1 MPSCPSPD
9 FSHVDRVGYLFG
21 YPIAHSFSPSIHR
34 AVYETLGLNWAQ
46 LPLPSTDMEHFLEL
60 IKHPQF
66 YGESR
71 RTRDMPTVYRKPF
84 IVSTVQEMW
93 TSILIQLLTGASVTM
108 PHKVAIFEHLDE
120 LTPQGRD
127 VGACNTIFLR
137 EEAGRRIY
145 CGTNTDVNGVLEAF
159 HRNVT
164 SPTTTLHNRPG
175 MVIGGGGAARSAVYV
190 LKKFMHCPVVYL
202 VNRDAAEVEAVMSWC
217 TQQHYGDGL
226 RYVSTAADAELLDA
240 PGAVVACIPNLP
252 PATPAELEV
261 RNIIDAVLAKD
272 RKGALLEMCY
282 HPSPRTDIGAL
293 AEMHGWQVILGTE
306 ALIWQGV
313 EQDRYWTGREVG
325 EEGVE
330 RVKAVVA
337 KLLAGEGPHL

>member
-9 FSHVDRVGYLFG
+9 FSHLDRVGYLFG

-46 LPLPSTDMEHFLEL
+46 LPLPSTDMKHFLEL

-66 YGESR
+66 Y
-71 RTRDMPTVYRKPF
+71 
-84 IVSTVQEMW
+84 
-93 TSILIQLLTGASVTM
+93 GASVTM

-127 VGACNTIFLR
+127 VSACNTIFLR

-159 HRNVT
+159 HRNVS
-164 SPTTTLHNRPG
+164 SPTATLHNRPG

-190 LKKFMHCPVVYL
+190 LKKFMRCPVVYL
-202 VNRDAAEVEAVMSWC
+202 VNRDAAEVEAVTSWC
-217 TQQHYGDGL
+217 TQQNYGDGL
-226 RYVSTAADAELLDA
+226 RYVSTVAEAEQLEA

-261 RNIIDAVLAKD
+261 RKIVEAFLAKD
-272 RKGALLEMCY
+272 TKGALLEMCY
-282 HPSPRTDIGAL
+282 HPSPHTEIGAL
-293 AEMHGWQVILGTE
+293 AEKQGWQVILGTE

-325 EEGVE
+325 KEGVE

>member
-1 MPSCPSPD
+1 
-9 FSHVDRVGYLFG
+9 
-21 YPIAHSFSPSIHR
+21 
-34 AVYETLGLNWAQ
+34 
-46 LPLPSTDMEHFLEL
+46 
-60 IKHPQF
+60 
-66 YGESR
+66 
-71 RTRDMPTVYRKPF
+71 
-84 IVSTVQEMW
+84 
-93 TSILIQLLTGASVTM
+93 
-108 PHKVAIFEHLDE
+108 
-120 LTPQGRD
+120 
-127 VGACNTIFLR
+127 
-137 EEAGRRIY
+137 
-145 CGTNTDVNGVLEAF
+145 
-159 HRNVT
+159 
-164 SPTTTLHNRPG
+164 

-202 VNRDAAEVEAVMSWC
+202 VNRDTAEVEAVMSWC

-261 RNIIDAVLAKD
+261 RKIIEAVLAKD

-293 AEMHGWQVILGTE
+293 AERHGWQVILGTE